1 MSFRSVQGRSAQA
14 RSVQARF
21 PAARRAFGSLTV
33 SLATG
38 LYLFLIT
45 SRDFWMESWALL
57 GARPGTL
64 ALVTGGFLC
73 LFIAA
78 CVAVSWKRVMKP
90 LFAAL
95 LLLAAAAA
103 WFMDED
109 GVFRAGTSFQPL
121 SLAVHM
127 LVFGGLPV
135 ALLLWVKVV
144 HRPFFWQLR
153 GNLAIAVPMLAV
165 ALAIALT
172 HATKYALI
180 VEEDLKIAD
189 SGNAA
194 GASVRH
200 RP

>member
-1 MSFRSVQGRSAQA
+1 MSFRSPPS
-14 RSVQARF
+14 RF
-21 PAARRAFGSLTV
+21 PAASPAFSSLAV

-38 LYLFLIT
+38 LYLFLIA

-57 GARPGTL
+57 GARPITL
-64 ALVTGGFLC
+64 ALVAGGLFC
-73 LFIAA
+73 LFVAT
-78 CVAVSWKRVMKP
+78 CVAFSCKRVLKP
-90 LFAAL
+90 LFVTL

-109 GVFRAGTSFQPL
+109 GVFRAAPAGAEAAFQPL
-121 SLAVHM
+121 RLAFHM
-127 LVFGGLPV
+127 LAFGVLP
-135 ALLLWVKVV
+135 ATLLLWVKVV

-172 HATKYALI
+172 HATKYASI
-180 VEEDLKIAD
+180 VEEDLKIAG

-194 GASVRH
+194 DASVIH